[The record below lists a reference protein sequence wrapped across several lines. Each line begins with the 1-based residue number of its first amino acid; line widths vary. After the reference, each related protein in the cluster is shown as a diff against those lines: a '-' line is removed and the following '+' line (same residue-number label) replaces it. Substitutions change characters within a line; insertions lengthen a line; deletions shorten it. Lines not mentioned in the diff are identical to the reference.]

1 MPIKVASREEFEGI
15 RRIWEE
21 QFTTDT
27 EYLQT
32 MFTRIM
38 PLCTS
43 YIHKEGDKILSVASF
58 MPMQFKDSSS
68 GTELLGWYMFGVAT
82 LKEAQGRKLAAGII
96 LEAIK
101 EFGSKNYH
109 FIFERPAYQSLNS
122 YYLKLGFS
130 KSEKKIPYRFSWLD
144 NHCSTGNIATEKH
157 LRTLSEKVLQDIRSN
172 FSKRFEWAHPQLLL
186 GLTALGEIQ
195 YNNENLNNSTKEE
208 TYIAIHTLNNTDP
221 SLFNNVFFCFPM
233 E

>member
-130 KSEKKIPYRFSWLD
+130 KLEKKIPYRFSWLD
-144 NHCSTGNIATEKH
+144 NNCSTGNIATEKH

-195 YNNENLNNSTKEE
+195 YNNANLNNSTKEE
-208 TYIAIHTLNNTDP
+208 TYIAIHPLNNSDP
-221 SLFNNVFFCFPM
+221 TLFNNVFFCFPM

>member
-1 MPIKVASREEFEGI
+1 MPIKVASREEFEGV
-15 RRIWEE
+15 RKIWEE

-172 FSKRFEWAHPQLLL
+172 FSKRFEWAHPKLLL

-195 YNNENLNNSTKEE
+195 YNNANLNNSTKEE
-208 TYIAIHTLNNTDP
+208 TYIAIHPLNNSDP
-221 SLFNNVFFCFPM
+221 TLFNNVFFCFPM

>member
-130 KSEKKIPYRFSWLD
+130 KPEKKIQEVEQS
-144 NHCSTGNIATEKH
+144 
-157 LRTLSEKVLQDIRSN
+157 
-172 FSKRFEWAHPQLLL
+172 
-186 GLTALGEIQ
+186 
-195 YNNENLNNSTKEE
+195 
-208 TYIAIHTLNNTDP
+208 
-221 SLFNNVFFCFPM
+221 
-233 E
+233 

>member
-1 MPIKVASREEFEGI
+1 MPIKVASREEFEGV
-15 RRIWEE
+15 RKIWEE

-109 FIFERPAYQSLNS
+109 FIFERPAYQSLNH

-130 KSEKKIPYRFSWLD
+130 KPEKKIPYRFSWLD
-144 NHCSTGNIATEKH
+144 NHCSTGNITTEKH

-208 TYIAIHTLNNTDP
+208 TYIAIHPLNNTDP
-221 SLFNNVFFCFPM
+221 TLFNNVFFCFPM